1 MYTYRWRWQRH
12 TNNPIMSDKLNPSL
26 FVVGC
31 GGTGSLVAEG
41 LCRLLH
47 GAKGVI
53 YLVDYDRVEEQN
65 LHRQNFY
72 HEDLGEFKSQ
82 SLARRLARKY
92 GRTMGYSVHPYN
104 SKMLHELPRGFMHG
118 ATGLDPA
125 IIIGCVDNPEARRSI
140 ADGLSGL
147 TVWVDAG
154 NGESSGQVLVGD
166 TTDPEHLRGVFKGDF
181 CNRMPAPSLQEPGLL
196 VPVDNPRPL
205 DCAVAVEQGDQS
217 PVINQAMASLV
228 LDVVWRLL
236 QQKLTWLGVY
246 LDLELGHLRPV
257 PIAPAAIARLCRFPE
272 KQLVEV

>member
-1 MYTYRWRWQRH
+1 MAGEYTYRWRWQRH
-12 TNNPIMSDKLNPSL
+12 NNIQTDLNPSL

-31 GGTGSLVAEG
+31 GGTGGLVAEG

-47 GAKGVI
+47 GATGQI
-53 YLVDYDRVEEQN
+53 YLVDHDRVEEQN

-72 HEDLGEFKSQ
+72 PEDLGEFKSQ
-82 SLARRLARKY
+82 SLARRLSRKY
-92 GRTMGYSVHPYN
+92 GRTMGYSVHPY
-104 SKMLHELPRGFMHG
+104 SAEVLTSRGRDFMPRG
-118 ATGLDPA
+118 TGQDPT

-140 ADGLSGL
+140 ADSMNGLS
-147 TVWVDAG
+147 VWVDAG

-166 TTDPEHLRGVFKGDF
+166 TVKPEGLQGVFKGDL
-181 CNRMPAPSLQEPGLL
+181 CNRTPAPSLQEPGLL
-196 VPVDNPRPL
+196 VPVDVPRPL

-236 QQKLTWLGVY
+236 QQRLTWLGVY

-257 PIAPAAIARLCRFPE
+257 PISPSAIARLCSLPE